1 MIKYGQAAEEEK
13 RKKAEE
19 EAKKKAEEEE
29 KVFNQWCH
37 ILVYTIIN
45 KIYTLNTRVRQL
57 KF

>member
-13 RKKAEE
+13 RKKAEA

-29 KVFNQWCH
+29 KVFYSMMSH
-37 ILVYTIIN
+37 ISLHEN
-45 KIYTLNTRVRQL
+45 KQYLHKTHVRQL